1 MTDSVDRTA
10 TVARR
15 VEALAEAM
23 WDHWW
28 EVRGIEHAKEAWS
41 DIGQLRADQWRAEAR
56 SNIAA
61 LDAHDAA
68 HPQEVV
74 DRLVAAGVLERCRVK
89 SENRVTHVYV
99 EVVPDPDGPLYR
111 VVPS

>member
-10 TVARR
+10 TVARAER
-15 VEALAEAM
+15 KHTCWFAFSDGTWRCDTCTETWPNTAAGKEESGSHHALTVL
-23 WDHWW
+23 D
-28 EVRGIEHAKEAWS
+28 
-41 DIGQLRADQWRAEAR
+41 
-56 SNIAA
+56 A

-68 HPQEVV
+68 HPQSVV

>member
-15 VEALAEAM
+15 DAVADVLAGVRFPAAQFHDEAVRIVVEIEADM
-23 WDHWW
+23 
-28 EVRGIEHAKEAWS
+28 I
-41 DIGQLRADQWRAEAR
+41 L
-56 SNIAA
+56 AA
-61 LDAHDAA
+61 LDAHDSA
-68 HPQEVV
+68 HPQDVV